1 MWYYKFVQYV
11 FIWASVTQQNEETT
25 LTDISSY
32 KLASVVARILDDKLA
47 KDIAIL
53 NISNVSV
60 LADFFVICSA
70 DTNTQVK
77 ALTGYVRD
85 RIKHLVERIPT
96 GEENDLKN
104 RWNLLDYGDVIVH
117 ILHREERETYA
128 IEKFW
133 SHAHKIE
140 REDWE
145 EESKEYSEYE
155 NN

>member
-1 MWYYKFVQYV
+1 MIVLSLILLNK
-11 FIWASVTQQNEETT
+11 EEEKI
-25 LTDISSY
+25 LADISSY
-32 KLASVVARILDDKLA
+32 KLASVVAGILDDKLA
-47 KDIAIL
+47 KDITIL

-60 LADFFVICSA
+60 LADYFVICSA

-85 RIKHLVERIPT
+85 RIKHLFDRIPA
-96 GEENDLKN
+96 GEENDLRN

-117 ILHREERETYA
+117 VLHREDRETYA

-133 SHAHKIE
+133 SHAHKVE

-145 EESKEYSEYE
+145 AESKEYSQYE
-155 NN
+155 QQYVFSD